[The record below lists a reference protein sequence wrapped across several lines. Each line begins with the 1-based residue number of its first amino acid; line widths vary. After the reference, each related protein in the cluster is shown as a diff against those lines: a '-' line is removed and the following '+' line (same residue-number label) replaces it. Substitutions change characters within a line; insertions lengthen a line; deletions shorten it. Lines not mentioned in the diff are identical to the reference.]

1 MKTPTHPTRQG
12 GFTLVELIV
21 VIVITGIVSGMV
33 ALFIRIPVQGYLDV
47 NARAELADAADTAT
61 RRIAR
66 DVRLALPNSVRVT
79 NTADGG
85 SYLEL
90 LLTKAGGRYL
100 SEDDDLTVTPGN
112 VLAFDPNTK
121 VANPNVFTIVGAAPS
136 GLQTIVAGDSI
147 VVNNLGDQPPVDAY
161 NCAGQCNRA
170 LVSVVNG
177 NNITLAGNP
186 FVAQNPAMP
195 SLSHRF
201 QVVTTPVTYYCAG
214 NAAGRGI
221 LQRFSG
227 YAIQAGQPL
236 NGAAAPL
243 SNAPVAALLANQVA
257 SCRFSFDTLVNMQR
271 GLVSINLTLG
281 APGSA
286 AGQINLVQQAQVNN
300 TP

>member
-1 MKTPTHPTRQG
+1 MKIPAHPGGQR

-21 VIVITGIVSGMV
+21 VIVITGIVAGMV

-61 RRIAR
+61 RRITR
-66 DVRLALPNSVRVT
+66 DVRLALPNSVRVS
-79 NTADGG
+79 NAANGG

-100 SEDDDLTVTPGN
+100 SEDDDLTATPGN
-112 VLAFDPNTK
+112 VLAFDPNTQA
-121 VANPNVFTIVGAAPS
+121 ANPNVFTIVGAAPS

-161 NCAGQCNRA
+161 NCGGQCNRA
-170 LVSVVNG
+170 LVSAVNG
-177 NNITLAGNP
+177 SNITLAANP
-186 FVAQNPAMP
+186 FLAQNPSMP

-201 QVVTTPVTYYCAG
+201 HVVTTPVTYYCAG
-214 NAAGRGI
+214 NPAGRGV

-236 NGAAAPL
+236 DASAAPL
-243 SNAPVAALLANQVA
+243 STAPVAALLAQQVA
-257 SCRFSFDTLVNMQR
+257 SCGFFFDTLANAER
-271 GLVSINLTLG
+271 GLVRINLTLG
-281 APGSA
+281 APGSSS
-286 AGQINLVQQAQVNN
+286 GQVSLVQQAQVNN